1 MDLFVDSMLPVVV
14 LLPRDKQEEKLSADK
29 QEENRQV
36 IKVSDVSLAGFCTQG
51 IVKASTLS
59 SLNDDN
65 SVRQRNVNS
74 PPAQVPFTLVHSEGL

>member
-1 MDLFVDSMLPVVV
+1 MDLFVNSMLPVVV
-14 LLPRDKQEEKLSADK
+14 FLLRDKQEEELSAEK
-29 QEENRQV
+29 EEENRQV
-36 IKVSDVSLAGFCTQG
+36 MKVSEVSLAGFCTQG

-74 PPAQVPFTLVHSEGL
+74 PPALVPFTLVHSEGL